1 MARVD
6 TVYRRPKKRKIETVV
21 ISRQSPL
28 SLRKNERRADK
39 AIASKITQ
47 SQPRA
52 QHAAFFYYK
61 EFMTKQE
68 KEISRPV
75 TLYVEKIETKPTMT
89 EYFEK
94 RRVSV
99 IDLEIDA
106 VQAVQLIE
114 YLRERNN
121 QGQTGS
127 IRIRFLGR
135 MVHV

>member
-1 MARVD
+1 
-6 TVYRRPKKRKIETVV
+6 
-21 ISRQSPL
+21 
-28 SLRKNERRADK
+28 
-39 AIASKITQ
+39 
-47 SQPRA
+47 
-52 QHAAFFYYK
+52 
-61 EFMTKQE
+61 MTKQE

-94 RRVSV
+94 RRISV

-121 QGQTGS
+121 QGMTGS

>member
-1 MARVD
+1 MSD
-6 TVYRRPKKRKIETVV
+6 TGDC
-21 ISRQSPL
+21 L
-28 SLRKNERRADK
+28 AH
-39 AIASKITQ
+39 
-47 SQPRA
+47 SQPRTILY
-52 QHAAFFYYK
+52 AAFFIALRATQVYCQK
-61 EFMTKQE
+61 GQMTKQ
-68 KEISRPV
+68 EISRPV

-94 RRVSV
+94 RRISV

-121 QGQTGS
+121 QGMTGS